1 MPAYITDKTVK
12 VADYSLDISAQMQKN
27 KKMALSALGIKA
39 VELIQDGMDTL
50 YAKPPIDTGALQ
62 ANVHHYVEN
71 SAPDTVDVGN
81 DLEYAHFVHEGT
93 YKMPAR
99 PYIRDALNSELAQ
112 KQMQEVVVACLRYG
126 IK

>member
-1 MPAYITDKTVK
+1 MPAYITDKSVK
-12 VADYSLDISAQMQKN
+12 VTDLSVDVSAQMQRN
-27 KKMALSALGIKA
+27 KRAALSALGIKA
-39 VELIQDGMDTL
+39 VEIIQDGMDTL

-93 YKMPAR
+93 YKMKAR
-99 PYIRDALNSELAQ
+99 PYIRDALAAEWAQ
-112 KQMQEVVVACLRYG
+112 QQMHDVVVEYLRQG